1 MTALPASANIW
12 LVSSTAFNIM
22 RGRDAYR
29 EEAKK
34 MSVGIRHDDLR
45 RRNRAMVLS
54 AVRRAGQPSRTEIA
68 ATTGLSHSTISAISS
83 DLIAE
88 GILAEHKAN
97 EAVSLK
103 RGRPQVGLG
112 LNPEAAAVMTV
123 VLSLNFLSVA
133 VIDYAGQVVAEE
145 QLRLDTLT
153 MPRDELIGE
162 CTAIVRRRLAD
173 PDLDIHSVARIAMG
187 IQGITDSHARAM
199 LWSPITPLTDIAFA
213 DILEAEF
220 GIPATM
226 ENDCNMMAVALQWR
240 DPVRYRDDFIAILL
254 SHGIGMGLVLKGE
267 MFTGT
272 HSSGGEFGH
281 MIHRPG
287 GALCRCGRRGCVEA
301 YAGNYAIW
309 RNARQMGENTEPVA
323 DVSDADMRAL
333 AVTAREKD
341 GPEREAYRKAGEALG
356 FGLGSLFALI
366 DPAPVAMVGVSAAAF
381 DLIEPALREAIAQT
395 AGGQHSKSIS
405 FDTEPNELPLIRE
418 GCAMR
423 ALSFVDQEI
432 FAPGG
437 QARAAAI
444 GKDVA

>member
-1 MTALPASANIW
+1 MTAKAGSASIW
-12 LVSSTAFNIM
+12 RSLGL
-22 RGRDAYR
+22 GREDGDREDAR
-29 EEAKK
+29 N

-45 RRNRAMVLS
+45 RRNRAMVIA

-83 DLIAE
+83 DLIGE
-88 GILAEHKAN
+88 GILAQSKPS
-97 EAVSLK
+97 EAGAMK
-103 RGRPQVGLG
+103 RGRPQIGLS

-133 VIDYAGQVVAEE
+133 VIDYAGQVISEE
-145 QLRLDTLT
+145 QRRLDTLT
-153 MPRDELIGE
+153 MSREALIGE
-162 CTAIVRRRLAD
+162 CVAIVRRRFED
-173 PDLDIHSVARIAMG
+173 PDLDVASIARIALA
-187 IQGITDSHARAM
+187 IQGITDTEARAM
-199 LWSPITPLTDIAFA
+199 LWSPITPQTDIAFA

-226 ENDCNMMAVALQWR
+226 ENDCNMMAVALRWR
-240 DPVRYRDDFIAILL
+240 DPRRYRDDFIAILL

-267 MFTGT
+267 LFTGT

-309 RNARQMGENTEPVA
+309 RNARQLGEDTEPV

-333 AVTAREKD
+333 AATAREKD

-356 FGLGSLFALI
+356 YGLGSLFALI

-423 ALSFVDQEI
+423 ALTFVDQEI
-432 FAPGG
+432 FAPGA
-437 QARAAAI
+437 QAKS
-444 GKDVA
+444 GVGENVA

>member
-1 MTALPASANIW
+1 
-12 LVSSTAFNIM
+12 
-22 RGRDAYR
+22 
-29 EEAKK
+29 

-45 RRNRAMVLS
+45 RRNRAMVIS

-83 DLIAE
+83 DLIQE
-88 GILAEHKAN
+88 GILTESKAS
-97 EAVSLK
+97 ETVSMK
-103 RGRPQVGLG
+103 RGRPQVGLS
-112 LNPEAAAVMTV
+112 LNPEAAAVLAV

-145 QLRLDTLT
+145 QRRLDTLT
-153 MPRDELIGE
+153 MSRDELIDE
-162 CTAIVRRRLAD
+162 CVAIVRRRIED
-173 PDLDIHSVARIAMG
+173 PDLDVQSVARIALA

-199 LWSPITPLTDIAFA
+199 LWSPITPQTNIAFA
-213 DILEAEF
+213 DILEREF
-220 GIPATM
+220 GIPAIM
-226 ENDCNMMAVALQWR
+226 ENDCNMMAVALRWR
-240 DPVRYRDDFIAILL
+240 EPDRYRDDFIAILL

-267 MFTGT
+267 LFTGT

-309 RNARQMGENTEPVA
+309 RNARQLSENAEPVA
-323 DVSDADMRAL
+323 DVSDAEMRAL
-333 AVTAREKD
+333 AARARQAD

-366 DPAPVAMVGVSAAAF
+366 DPAPVAMVGANAAAF

-395 AGGQHSKSIS
+395 AGGHHSGSIS
-405 FDTEPNELPLIRE
+405 FDTETNELPLIRE
-418 GCAMR
+418 GCALR

-432 FAPGG
+432 FAPGI
-437 QARAAAI
+437 Q
-444 GKDVA
+444 GKSGMIRKHVA

>member
-1 MTALPASANIW
+1 
-12 LVSSTAFNIM
+12 
-22 RGRDAYR
+22 
-29 EEAKK
+29 

-45 RRNRAMVLS
+45 RRNRAMVIA

-83 DLIAE
+83 DLIGE
-88 GILAEHKAN
+88 GILTESKPS
-97 EAVSLK
+97 EAGSLR
-103 RGRPQVGLG
+103 RGRPQVGLS

-133 VIDYAGQVVAEE
+133 VIDYAGQVISEE
-145 QLRLDTLT
+145 QRRLDTQT
-153 MPRDELIGE
+153 MSRDALIGE
-162 CTAIVRRRLAD
+162 CVGIVRRRLED
-173 PDLDIHSVARIAMG
+173 PDLDVRSVARIALA
-187 IQGITDSHARAM
+187 IQGITDTHARAM
-199 LWSPITPLTDIAFA
+199 LWSPITPHTDIAFA
-213 DILEAEF
+213 DILEDEF
-220 GIPATM
+220 GIPATV
-226 ENDCNMMAVALQWR
+226 ENDCNMMAIALRWR
-240 DPVRYRDDFIAILL
+240 DPDRYRDDFIAILL

-267 MFTGT
+267 LFTGT

-281 MIHRPG
+281 MIHQPN

-309 RNARQMGENTEPVA
+309 RNARQLGEDAEPVA

-333 AVTAREKD
+333 ATAAREKD

-356 FGLGSLFALI
+356 YGLGSLFALI

-423 ALSFVDQEI
+423 ALTFVDQEI
-432 FAPGG
+432 FAPGA
-437 QARAAAI
+437 QARGSVA
-444 GKDVA
+444 GKNVA

>member
-1 MTALPASANIW
+1 
-12 LVSSTAFNIM
+12 
-22 RGRDAYR
+22 
-29 EEAKK
+29 

-45 RRNRAMVLS
+45 RRNRAMVIS

-83 DLIAE
+83 DLISE
-88 GILAEHKAN
+88 GVLTEGKPS
-97 EAVSLK
+97 EAGALK
-103 RGRPQVGLG
+103 RGRPQVGLT

-133 VIDYAGQVVAEE
+133 VIDYAGQVISEE
-145 QLRLDTLT
+145 QRRLDTLT
-153 MPRDELIGE
+153 MSREALIGE
-162 CTAIVRRRLAD
+162 CVAIVRRRIDD
-173 PDLDIHSVARIAMG
+173 PDIDVRSVARIALA
-187 IQGITDSHARAM
+187 IQGITDTEARAM
-199 LWSPITPLTDIAFA
+199 LWSPITPRTDIAFA
-213 DILEAEF
+213 DIFEAEF

-226 ENDCNMMAVALQWR
+226 ENDCNMMAVALRWR
-240 DPVRYRDDFIAILL
+240 DPERYRDDFIAILL
-254 SHGIGMGLVLKGE
+254 SHGIGMGLVLKGQL
-267 MFTGT
+267 FTGT

-309 RNARQMGENTEPVA
+309 RSARQLSEDTEPV

-333 AVTAREKD
+333 AASARDKD
-341 GPEREAYRKAGEALG
+341 GPERQAYRKAGEALG
-356 FGLGSLFALI
+356 YGLGSLFALI

-423 ALSFVDQEI
+423 ALTFVDQEI
-432 FAPGG
+432 FAAGV
-437 QARAAAI
+437 QARGGAA
-444 GKDVA
+444 GKNVA

>member
-1 MTALPASANIW
+1 
-12 LVSSTAFNIM
+12 
-22 RGRDAYR
+22 
-29 EEAKK
+29 

-45 RRNRAMVLS
+45 RRNRAMVIA
-54 AVRRAGQPSRTEIA
+54 AVRQAGQPSRTEIA

-83 DLIAE
+83 DLIGE
-88 GILAEHKAN
+88 GILTESKPS
-97 EAVSLK
+97 EAGSLK
-103 RGRPQVGLG
+103 RGRPQVGLS

-133 VIDYAGQVVAEE
+133 VIDYAGQVVSEE
-145 QLRLDTLT
+145 QRRLDTLT
-153 MPRDELIGE
+153 MSREALIGE

-173 PDLDIHSVARIAMG
+173 PDLDVRSIARIALA
-187 IQGITDSHARAM
+187 IQGITDTRARAM
-199 LWSPITPLTDIAFA
+199 LWSPITPHTDIAFA
-213 DILEAEF
+213 DIFEDEF
-220 GIPATM
+220 GIPAIM
-226 ENDCNMMAVALQWR
+226 ENDCNMMAVALRWR
-240 DPVRYRDDFIAILL
+240 DPLRYRDDFIAILL

-267 MFTGT
+267 LFTGT

-281 MIHRPG
+281 MIHRPN

-309 RNARQMGENTEPVA
+309 RNARQMGENAEPVA

-333 AVTAREKD
+333 AAAAREGD

-356 FGLGSLFALI
+356 YGLGSLFALI

-423 ALSFVDQEI
+423 ALIFVDQEI
-432 FAPGG
+432 FAPGV
-437 QARAAAI
+437 QARGSA
-444 GKDVA
+444 GKSVA

>member
-1 MTALPASANIW
+1 
-12 LVSSTAFNIM
+12 
-22 RGRDAYR
+22 
-29 EEAKK
+29 

-45 RRNRAMVLS
+45 RRNRAMVIA
-54 AVRRAGQPSRTEIA
+54 AVRRSGQPSRTEIA

-83 DLIAE
+83 DLIGE
-88 GILAEHKAN
+88 GILAESKAS
-97 EAVSLK
+97 EAVTLK

-133 VIDYAGQVVAEE
+133 VIDYAGQVIAEE
-145 QLRLDTLT
+145 QRRLNTLT

-162 CTAIVRRRLAD
+162 CVAIVRRRLED
-173 PDLDIHSVARIAMG
+173 PDLDVRSVARIALA

-199 LWSPITPLTDIAFA
+199 LWSPITPQTNIAFA
-213 DILEAEF
+213 DILEREF

-226 ENDCNMMAVALQWR
+226 ENDCNMMAVALRWR
-240 DPVRYRDDFIAILL
+240 DPERYRDDFIAILL

-267 MFTGT
+267 LFTGT

-281 MIHRPG
+281 MIHRPN

-309 RNARQMGENTEPVA
+309 RNAKQMGEDAEPV
-323 DVSDADMRAL
+323 DVGDADMRAL
-333 AVTAREKD
+333 AAAAREKD

-395 AGGQHSKSIS
+395 AGGQHSTSIS

-423 ALSFVDQEI
+423 ALTFVDQEI
-432 FAPGG
+432 FAPGA
-437 QARAAAI
+437 QAKSGAI
-444 GKDVA
+444 GKNVA

>member
-1 MTALPASANIW
+1 
-12 LVSSTAFNIM
+12 
-22 RGRDAYR
+22 
-29 EEAKK
+29 

-45 RRNRAMVLS
+45 RRNRAMVIS

-83 DLIAE
+83 DLIGE
-88 GILAEHKAN
+88 GILSESKAG

-103 RGRPQVGLG
+103 RGRPQVGLA
-112 LNPEAAAVMTV
+112 LNPEAAAVLTV

-133 VIDYAGQVVAEE
+133 VIDYAGQVIAEE
-145 QLRLDTLT
+145 QRRLDTLT

-162 CTAIVRRRLAD
+162 CTAIVRRRLED
-173 PDLDIHSVARIAMG
+173 PDLDVQSIARIALA

-199 LWSPITPLTDIAFA
+199 LWSPITPQTNIAFA

-226 ENDCNMMAVALQWR
+226 ENDCNMMAVALRWR
-240 DPVRYRDDFIAILL
+240 DPNRYRDDFIAILL

-267 MFTGT
+267 LFTGT

-309 RNARQMGENTEPVA
+309 RNARQMGEDAEPVA

-333 AVTAREKD
+333 AVRAREAD

-366 DPAPVAMVGVSAAAF
+366 DPAPVAMVGVSAGAF

-395 AGGQHSKSIS
+395 AGGQHSGSIS

-432 FAPGG
+432 FAPGI
-437 QARAAAI
+437 QAKP
-444 GKDVA
+444 GKKDVA

>member
-1 MTALPASANIW
+1 
-12 LVSSTAFNIM
+12 
-22 RGRDAYR
+22 
-29 EEAKK
+29 

-45 RRNRAMVLS
+45 RRNRAMVIS

-83 DLIAE
+83 DLIHE
-88 GILAEHKAN
+88 GVLTESKAS
-97 EAVSLK
+97 EAGSLK
-103 RGRPQVGLG
+103 RGRPQVGLA
-112 LNPEAAAVMTV
+112 LNPEATAVMTV

-133 VIDYAGQVVAEE
+133 VIDYAGQVIAEE
-145 QLRLDTLT
+145 QRRLNTLT

-162 CTAIVRRRLAD
+162 CVAIVRRRFED
-173 PDLDIHSVARIAMG
+173 PDLDVRGVARIAMG
-187 IQGITDSHARAM
+187 IQGITDTHARAM
-199 LWSPITPLTDIAFA
+199 LWSPITPQTDIAFA

-220 GIPATM
+220 GVPATM

-240 DPVRYRDDFIAILL
+240 DPDRYRDDFIAILL

-267 MFTGT
+267 LFTGT

-309 RNARQMGENTEPVA
+309 RSAKQMGENAEPV

-333 AVTAREKD
+333 AARAREAD

-356 FGLGSLFALI
+356 FGLGNLFALI

-395 AGGQHSKSIS
+395 AGGQHSESIS

-423 ALSFVDQEI
+423 ALGFVDQEI
-432 FAPGG
+432 FAPGV
-437 QARAAAI
+437 QQRAGST
-444 GKDVA
+444 GKNVA

>member
-1 MTALPASANIW
+1 
-12 LVSSTAFNIM
+12 
-22 RGRDAYR
+22 
-29 EEAKK
+29 

-45 RRNRAMVLS
+45 RRNRAMVIA
-54 AVRRAGQPSRTEIA
+54 AVRQAGQPSRTEIA
-68 ATTGLSHSTISAISS
+68 ATTSLSHSTISAISS
-83 DLIAE
+83 DLIVE
-88 GILAEHKAN
+88 GILTESKPS
-97 EAVSLK
+97 EAGSLK
-103 RGRPQVGLG
+103 RGRPQVGLS

-133 VIDYAGQVVAEE
+133 VIDYAGQVVSEE
-145 QLRLDTLT
+145 QRRLDTLT
-153 MPRDELIGE
+153 MSRESLIGE

-173 PDLDIHSVARIAMG
+173 PDLDVRSIARIALA
-187 IQGITDSHARAM
+187 IQGITDTRARAM
-199 LWSPITPLTDIAFA
+199 LWSPITPHTDIAFA
-213 DILEAEF
+213 DIFEEAF
-220 GIPATM
+220 GIPAIM
-226 ENDCNMMAVALQWR
+226 ENDCNMMAVALRWR
-240 DPVRYRDDFIAILL
+240 DPDRYRDDFIAILL

-267 MFTGT
+267 LFTGT

-281 MIHRPG
+281 MIHRPN

-309 RNARQMGENTEPVA
+309 RNARQMGEDAEPVA

-333 AVTAREKD
+333 AAAAREGD

-356 FGLGSLFALI
+356 YGLGSLFALI

-423 ALSFVDQEI
+423 ALIFVDQEI
-432 FAPGG
+432 FAPGV
-437 QARAAAI
+437 QARGSA
-444 GKDVA
+444 GKSVA